1 MQSLENVSFQLLSLL
16 KMFNFKVEVGKEWS
30 SNFKGPKL
38 LLVLGGKKCLQ
49 SRPKLCKITGCR
61 QLYCRSNVQHFRG
74 RKITETSNW
83 GYRKKLRSK
92 KLLSKKVVYQK
103 NTHILLWESAFLKK
117 LKTLLGQSPYCTVW
131 KFKDLPFLQ
140 IFREINFLK

>member
-1 MQSLENVSFQLLSLL
+1 MQKLKDMSFLLLSLL
-16 KMFNFKVEVGKEWS
+16 ENSFRFEVEVRKEWS

-83 GYRKKLRSK
+83 GY
-92 KLLSKKVVYQK
+92 
-103 NTHILLWESAFLKK
+103 
-117 LKTLLGQSPYCTVW
+117 
-131 KFKDLPFLQ
+131 
-140 IFREINFLK
+140 